1 MAINNLNDNRS
12 STKYN
17 DLIDESS
24 DDAMM
29 VFLKALHDKI
39 DEGLVKTNE
48 HITDNAKKTVTGFD
62 NIAFSVDARLSTLT
76 ITITSGRTTKTA
88 TLSLS

>member
-1 MAINNLNDNRS
+1 MAIDNLNDNRS

-29 VFLKALHDKI
+29 IFLKALHDKI
-39 DEGLVKTNE
+39 DEGITKTNE
-48 HITDNAKKTVTGFD
+48 HETKTDKQTVKGFD
-62 NIAFSVDARLSTLT
+62 NIQFSVDSKLTTLT
-76 ITITSGRTTKTA
+76 ITVTSGKTTKTT

>member
-1 MAINNLNDNRS
+1 MAIDNLNDNKS

-17 DLIDESS
+17 ELIDESS

-48 HITDNAKKTVTGFD
+48 HITDNAKQTITGFD
-62 NIAFSVDARLSTLT
+62 NIAFSVNSKLTALT
-76 ITITSGRTTKTA
+76 ITVTSGKTTKTT
-88 TLSLS
+88 TLGLK